1 MGAEHPVTKEELNQ
15 GIDVA
20 VGDKAGLEGEGVSE
34 PNPDPENHRKSAG
47 QDSQMEGE
55 QPIQNLRGEQREK
68 AKNPQVSWHILHK
81 S

>member
-34 PNPDPENHRKSAG
+34 PNPDPEKSQKISRTG
-47 QDSQMEGE
+47 QANGGRTAYSE
-55 QPIQNLRGEQREK
+55 PQR
-68 AKNPQVSWHILHK
+68 
-81 S
+81 